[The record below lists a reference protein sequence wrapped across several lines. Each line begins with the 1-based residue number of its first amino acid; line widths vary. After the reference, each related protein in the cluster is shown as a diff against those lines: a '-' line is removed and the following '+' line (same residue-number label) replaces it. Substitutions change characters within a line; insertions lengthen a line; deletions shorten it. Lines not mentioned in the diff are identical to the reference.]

1 MIDLGAQ
8 VSGKESYNAIH
19 PFHVELLEIFY
30 DPPEMN
36 GYFKNINEFQI
47 VFRVSGEG
55 TNFEGEG
62 PEYLKVSKKQK
73 VISVDFTIPES
84 CWKNI
89 NPKELKTYVSNGIKD
104 CFAVLRER
112 ALKLDEVINLKKL
125 DHDFMQGMELFNSK

>member
-8 VSGKESYNAIH
+8 VSGKESYDAIH
-19 PFHVELLEIFY
+19 PFHVKLLEIFY

-55 TNFEGEG
+55 TDFEGEG
-62 PEYLKVSKKQK
+62 PERLKVSKKQK

-84 CWKNI
+84 RWKDI
-89 NPKELKTYVSNGIKD
+89 NTKEFKIYISNGIND
-104 CFAVLRER
+104 CFSVLRER
-112 ALKLDEVINLKKL
+112 ALKLDEVVNLKKL
-125 DHDFMQGMELFNSK
+125 DDDFMLGMELFNSK